1 MRRYGKSLQT
11 DGELVI
17 EHSVELARAA
27 GNALFAKNGTDIVL
41 LDVEDAFFL
50 SDVFVIATGSSRINV
65 QALADHVE
73 EKLKEHYDIKPLR
86 AEGRAEGEWV
96 LVDFGDIIV
105 HIFQDA
111 AREFY
116 SLERLWGDA
125 ARIRWEEPVVT
136 DG

>member
-1 MRRYGKSLQT
+1 
-11 DGELVI
+11 
-17 EHSVELARAA
+17 LARTAA
-27 GNALFAKNGTDIVL
+27 DALYAKNGSDIVL
-41 LDVEDAFFL
+41 LDVEEAFFL
-50 SDVFVIATGSSRINV
+50 CDVFVIATGSSRINV

-73 EKLKEHYDIKPLR
+73 ERLKERYDIKPFR
-86 AEGRAEGEWV
+86 VEGRTQGEWV

-105 HIFQDA
+105 HVFQAD

-125 ARIRWEEPVVT
+125 GLIKWEQPVVT

>member
-1 MRRYGKSLQT
+1 
-11 DGELVI
+11 V
-17 EHSVELARAA
+17 AA
-27 GNALFAKNGTDIVL
+27 DAIFDKNGTDIVL

-50 SDVFVIATGSSRINV
+50 SDVFVIATGSSRTNV

-73 EKLKEHYDIKPLR
+73 ERLAESQDVKPLR
-86 AEGRAEGEWV
+86 VEGRNEGEWV
-96 LVDFGDIIV
+96 LVDYGDIIV
-105 HIFQDA
+105 HIFQGA

-125 ARIRWEEPVVT
+125 GRIKWEEPAVT

>member
-1 MRRYGKSLQT
+1 
-11 DGELVI
+11 
-17 EHSVELARAA
+17 LARAA
-27 GNALFAKNGTDIVL
+27 ANALFAKNGSDIVL

-73 EKLKEHYDIKPLR
+73 ERLGQELAMKPHR
-86 AEGRAEGEWV
+86 VEGRNEGEWV

-105 HIFQDA
+105 HIFQA
-111 AREFY
+111 EAREFY

-125 ARIRWEEPVVT
+125 ARIKWEEPAVT

>member
-1 MRRYGKSLQT
+1 
-11 DGELVI
+11 V
-17 EHSVELARAA
+17 AA
-27 GNALFAKNGTDIVL
+27 DALSAKNGSDIVL

-73 EKLKEHYDIKPLR
+73 ERLGQEFAIKPLR
-86 AEGRAEGEWV
+86 VEGRTEGEWV

-105 HIFQDA
+105 HIFQA
-111 AREFY
+111 EARDFY

-125 ARIRWEEPVVT
+125 ARIKCEEPAVT

>member
-1 MRRYGKSLQT
+1 M
-11 DGELVI
+11 
-17 EHSVELARAA
+17 AA
-27 GNALFAKNGTDIVL
+27 DAIFEKNGRDIVL

-50 SDVFVIATGSSRINV
+50 SDIFVIATGSSSTNV
-65 QALADHVE
+65 KAIADGVE
-73 EKLKEHYDIKPLR
+73 ERLKQTHEIGPLR
-86 AEGRAEGEWV
+86 VEGRSEGEWV

-105 HIFQDA
+105 HIFQES

-125 ARIRWEEPVVT
+125 ERITWEEPAVT

>member
-1 MRRYGKSLQT
+1 M
-11 DGELVI
+11 
-17 EHSVELARAA
+17 ARVAA
-27 GNALFAKNGTDIVL
+27 DAIFDKNGTDIVL

-50 SDVFVIATGSSRINV
+50 SDVFVIATGSSRTNV

-73 EKLKEHYDIKPLR
+73 ERLAESHGVKPLR
-86 AEGRAEGEWV
+86 VEGRSEGEWV
-96 LVDFGDIIV
+96 LVDYGDIIV
-105 HIFQDA
+105 HIFQGA

-125 ARIRWEEPVVT
+125 GRIKWEEPAVT